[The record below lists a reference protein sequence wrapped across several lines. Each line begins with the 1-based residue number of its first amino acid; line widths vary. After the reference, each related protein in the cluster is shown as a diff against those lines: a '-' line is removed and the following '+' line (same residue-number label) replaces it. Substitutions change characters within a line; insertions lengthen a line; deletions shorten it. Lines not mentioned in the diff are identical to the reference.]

1 VRFCVV
7 APAIVRFPGERVSDD
22 PVLTSTCV
30 VPGVNPLADAVTVAD
45 PRLPPVTFG

>member
-1 VRFCVV
+1 MRFCVA
-7 APAIVRFPGERVSDD
+7 APAIVKLLGERVSDD

-30 VPGVNPLADAVTVAD
+30 LPDVNPLAVAVTVAD